1 MTVQVNG
8 VYVLTISGGSVSAL
22 KKVTPITLKSLI
34 ITRGDTNMTKD
45 GLPAIHPG
53 EFLAEILG
61 EMRLSQAE
69 FARSIGVSPMRIS
82 HVIKGDRP
90 VTAELALLF
99 GRAFN
104 QSPQYWLNLQAAY
117 DLKIA
122 KASIGK
128 RLAGIRALVQA

>member
-1 MTVQVNG
+1 VQVNG
-8 VYVLTISGGSVSAL
+8 VYALTISGGFVSVL
-22 KKVTPITLKSLI
+22 KKVTHMMLRSLI
-34 ITRGDTNMTKD
+34 ITKGDTNMIKN

-61 EMRLSQAE
+61 EMGLSQAE

-90 VTAELALLF
+90 VTAELALFF

-117 DLKIA
+117 DLKLA

-128 RLAGIRALVQA
+128 RLAGIRALAHA